1 MKIEEKFIFKKI
13 VVDKKSIF
21 KKLVE
26 DQEIR
31 PTNGFFQATV
41 VSELKACLAAEE
53 DLEYVLCFFFN
64 SKDDRSKKHI
74 QCSKNGKIVLQQ

>member
-1 MKIEEKFIFKKI
+1 MKVEEKFIFQKI

-26 DQEIR
+26 EQDIR

-41 VSELKACLAAEE
+41 VSELKARLAAEE
-53 DLEYVLCFFFN
+53 DLEYVLCFF
-64 SKDDRSKKHI
+64 
-74 QCSKNGKIVLQQ
+74 